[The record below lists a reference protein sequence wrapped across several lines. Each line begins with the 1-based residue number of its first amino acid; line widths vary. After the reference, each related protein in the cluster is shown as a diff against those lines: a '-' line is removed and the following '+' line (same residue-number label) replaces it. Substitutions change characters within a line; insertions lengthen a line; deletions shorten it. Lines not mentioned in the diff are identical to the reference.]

1 MLVGAMKKLAPLL
14 ALLVAG
20 CSGADTVDN
29 AASFTTNNAVGAVDE
44 QAPNAETSGAA
55 SVSERPET
63 TSNSA
68 PRDTTFSKIFG
79 EQAEAAGVRDYLE
92 NHGKLDTA
100 LMKDSL
106 NAAGLQ
112 LSDAEVT
119 EYGQWVCEWVDPRI
133 RYTVAMEGNGD
144 SLQGDLR
151 GTHDLLIK
159 DTVEWLPGQ
168 RGITVSPEQVEKA
181 LPQAV
186 LTTCLDEKGKQEILD
201 NPGWF

>member
-29 AASFTTNNAVGAVDE
+29 AASFTTNNAVGAADE
-44 QAPNAETSGAA
+44 QAPNAETSG
-55 SVSERPET
+55 
-63 TSNSA
+63 
-68 PRDTTFSKIFG
+68 DTTFSKIFG

-92 NHGKLDTA
+92 NHGKFDTA
-100 LMKDSL
+100 LMKGSL

-201 NPGWF
+201 KPGWF

>member
-44 QAPNAETSGAA
+44 QAPNAETSG
-55 SVSERPET
+55 
-63 TSNSA
+63 
-68 PRDTTFSKIFG
+68 DTTFSKIFG

-92 NHGKLDTA
+92 NHGKFDTA

-112 LSDAEVT
+112 LSMLRLPSTGSGDASGGPGNSLHGG
-119 EYGQWVCEWVDPRI
+119 YGR
-133 RYTVAMEGNGD
+133 
-144 SLQGDLR
+144 
-151 GTHDLLIK
+151 K
-159 DTVEWLPGQ
+159 Q
-168 RGITVSPEQVEKA
+168 R
-181 LPQAV
+181 
-186 LTTCLDEKGKQEILD
+186 LTAGRSAWDA
-201 NPGWF
+201 

>member
-1 MLVGAMKKLAPLL
+1 MKKLAPLL
-14 ALLVAG
+14 ALLLAG

-55 SVSERPET
+55 SVSEEPET

-79 EQAEAAGVRDYLE
+79 EQAEAAGARDYLE
-92 NHGKLDTA
+92 KHGKFDTA

-106 NAAGLQ
+106 NTAGLQ

-119 EYGQWVCEWVDPRI
+119 EYGQWVCEWVGPGI
-133 RYTVAMEGNGD
+133 RYTVTMEGNGD
-144 SLQGDLR
+144 SLQGDLH
-151 GTHDLLIK
+151 GTYDLLIK
-159 DTVEWLPGQ
+159 DTVEWLPEH

-186 LTTCLDEKGKQEILD
+186 LTTCLDEKSKQEILD
-201 NPGWF
+201 KPGWF

>member
-14 ALLVAG
+14 ALLLVS
-20 CSGADTVDN
+20 CSAADTVDN

-55 SVSERPET
+55 SVSEGPET

-92 NHGKLDTA
+92 NHGKFDTA

-112 LSDAEVT
+112 LSMLRLPST
-119 EYGQWVCEWVDPRI
+119 
-133 RYTVAMEGNGD
+133 GNGYA
-144 SLQGDLR
+144 SG
-151 GTHDLLIK
+151 
-159 DTVEWLPGQ
+159 
-168 RGITVSPEQVEKA
+168 
-181 LPQAV
+181 
-186 LTTCLDEKGKQEILD
+186 
-201 NPGWF
+201 